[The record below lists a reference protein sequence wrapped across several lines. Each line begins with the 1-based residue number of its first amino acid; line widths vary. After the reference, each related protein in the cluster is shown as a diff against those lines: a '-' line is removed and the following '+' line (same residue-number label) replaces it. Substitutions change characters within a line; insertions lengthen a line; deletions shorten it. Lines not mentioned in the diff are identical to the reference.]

1 MKCLCQCA
9 DTGILF
15 FEVALFASAKSSIR
29 RHAALFAGSG
39 PKKPQEAVSS
49 HNQQQQHPGINPQ

>member
-15 FEVALFASAKSSIR
+15 FEVALFASAKRSIR
-29 RHAALFAGSG
+29 HYFAISG
-39 PKKPQEAVSS
+39 LKKPQEAITSI
-49 HNQQQQHPGINPQ
+49 NQQQPGINPQ